1 VADSTM
7 SRPVAGPSRRSPL
20 RLVAGQFRCANRQFW
35 RTPVTA
41 FFTVALPLI
50 FLLLIGLATGNATID
65 GIPFAQFST
74 PGLLAFAVAMATF
87 TTPAITIALARD
99 RGVLKRLRGTPLPA
113 WAYLAGRMASAIVTA
128 MLSAAVMLLVA
139 VVAFDVQVFART
151 APAAL
156 LTLLVGVV
164 AFGALAFALV
174 ALIDSTTVMETVANG
189 AVILLAFVSD
199 VFVMSDAMPAWLRT
213 VGDIFPLKHFAA
225 GLGEAFDPF
234 ATGAAL
240 SWRHLAVMGL
250 WAVGASVVAV
260 LRFSWAPRRR
270 ATPVRAADA
279 DAPAPAAVRSLR
291 VVRTTRRDT
300 ATLLWGQIRYATRTL
315 WRDPGSVFFAV
326 AFPILLLALVPTVF
340 GTGQMPWA
348 DMRFPQWYAPAMAVY
363 GIAVH
368 AFVNMPET
376 VARARDTGVLKRLR
390 GTALP
395 ARLYLAGRLGSVLLV
410 AGFIV
415 TTTMATGVLLYG
427 IDLPLS
433 RVPVAVLTLV
443 VGTVSLAALGLMV
456 TAIAPDAGAV
466 PAVTLAILLPLSFV
480 SDIFMLGELPAAMA
494 ALGWAFPL
502 KHFVHAMVT
511 VFDAAAG
518 AGGSS
523 PVHLAVMVAWGAVGA
538 VVATLSF
545 RWEPRRD
552 SGRRRAAE
560 RGPRPP
566 RGGVR
571 PGHWS
576 RGGRAFAPA
585 SVDGSGPGHSHPRRR
600 NTTNSASA
608 RMPWRMTAAR
618 TPLAS
623 PKPG

>member
-1 VADSTM
+1 
-7 SRPVAGPSRRSPL
+7 
-20 RLVAGQFRCANRQFW
+20 
-35 RTPVTA
+35 
-41 FFTVALPLI
+41 
-50 FLLLIGLATGNATID
+50 
-65 GIPFAQFST
+65 
-74 PGLLAFAVAMATF
+74 MATF

-113 WAYLAGRMASAIVTA
+113 WAYLAGRMASAVVTA
-128 MLSAAVMLLVA
+128 LLSAAVMLLLA

-156 LTLLVGVV
+156 LTLLVGVIT
-164 AFGALAFALV
+164 FGALSFALV
-174 ALIDSTTVMETVANG
+174 ALIDSTTAMETVANG

-213 VGDIFPLKHFAA
+213 VGDVFPLKHFAA

-234 ATGAAL
+234 ATGAGL
-240 SWRHLAVMGL
+240 NWRHLAVMGL

-260 LRFSWAPRRR
+260 LRFSWEPRRR
-270 ATPVRAADA
+270 TTPVRAADA
-279 DAPAPAAVRSLR
+279 PAPAAARPIR
-291 VVRTTRRDT
+291 VVRTARRGT

-348 DMRFPQWYAPAMAVY
+348 NMRFPQWYAPAMAVY

-433 RVPVAVLTLV
+433 RVPMAVLTLV

-511 VFDAAAG
+511 VFDGAAG
-518 AGGSS
+518 GGGSS

-538 VVATLSF
+538 AVATLTF

-552 SGRRRAAE
+552 SSRRRRAV
-560 RGPRPP
+560 RGPRRGEPTPP
-566 RGGVR
+566 AGELG
-571 PGHWS
+571 PT
-576 RGGRAFAPA
+576 RA
-585 SVDGSGPGHSHPRRR
+585 
-600 NTTNSASA
+600 
-608 RMPWRMTAAR
+608 
-618 TPLAS
+618 
-623 PKPG
+623 